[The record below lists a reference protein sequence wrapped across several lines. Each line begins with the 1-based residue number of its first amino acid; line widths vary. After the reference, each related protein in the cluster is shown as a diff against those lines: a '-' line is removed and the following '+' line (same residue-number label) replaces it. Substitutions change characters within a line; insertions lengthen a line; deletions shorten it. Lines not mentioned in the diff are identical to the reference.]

1 MERQAYYFAR
11 IEVAVEGLRAG
22 VKHPALHELLDIVDE
37 ARYCLEEELTPLSD
51 KSDKSDSTLLAVPS
65 TEEPRGG
72 AESGGAPKSTR
83 SPAEPGPEARGRRA
97 ATSGVKRRG
106 RPARTAGPYSAAGK
120 EQERARRALIADL
133 QEVIDRAG
141 CTNIPDA
148 VAELL
153 QCDVQP
159 GVIFRLLDC
168 TFAEFAAL
176 RDGKTDAGLAGK
188 FLAVFK
194 LKSEKE
200 V

>member
-83 SPAEPGPEARGRRA
+83 SPAEPGPEARGRRV
-97 ATSGVKRRG
+97 ATFRG
-106 RPARTAGPYSAAGK
+106 IPGQPRPG
-120 EQERARRALIADL
+120 E
-133 QEVIDRAG
+133 
-141 CTNIPDA
+141 
-148 VAELL
+148 
-153 QCDVQP
+153 
-159 GVIFRLLDC
+159 
-168 TFAEFAAL
+168 
-176 RDGKTDAGLAGK
+176 GKTAPSIYGAK
-188 FLAVFK
+188 RPFLPTNFDF
-194 LKSEKE
+194 
-200 V
+200 